1 MTIERCTGSR
11 RLSVLAALLLGSLL
25 DMTNDATA
33 AEPAATAAAEPAA
46 ASLARTTLIV
56 ADVDRAL
63 AFYALLGFTVEME
76 MGGARDPAAT
86 NFPLN
91 APSTRSR
98 LVILGSA
105 AGGGK
110 LGILAFDGP
119 SPAAV
124 RPPREQLGRG
134 DAVLVLDVRDA
145 AALHAK
151 LAAAGAKIVAPP
163 QVYRSRR
170 TDAQGRPLE
179 GRVFHAFDPDGN
191 LVELLEAPRSR
202 D

>member
-1 MTIERCTGSR
+1 MTDTVHAS
-11 RLSVLAALLLGSLL
+11 
-25 DMTNDATA
+25 
-33 AEPAATAAAEPAA
+33 EPAPAT
-46 ASLARTTLIV
+46 LARTTLIV
-56 ADVDRAL
+56 TDVERAL

-98 LVILGSA
+98 LLILGSA

-110 LGILAFDGP
+110 LGLLAFDA
-119 SPAAV
+119 PAPAEV
-124 RPPREQLGRG
+124 RPPRDRLGRG
-134 DAVLVLDVRDA
+134 DAVLVLDVADA
-145 AALHAK
+145 LAVHAK
-151 LAAAGAKIVAPP
+151 LAAAGAKLVAPP

-191 LVELLEAPRSR
+191 LVELLEAPRPR